1 MLEYSI
7 NRDVTEIVLIMS
19 FFLTAISVLYV
30 VVSYNKTHFKRKITE
45 LNEYTHEY
53 DDKHNITKDDDEHN
67 ITKDDD
73 EILNTPIK
81 RNVMFLIIAI
91 IPLITSFA
99 SYQVYKSNNNN
110 VSTDLQNLTFTVEDK
125 RISHYSNEGIVYEIE
140 TIEDIGK
147 IKLYYT
153 TKDKDDVISDIKKG
167 DSFVLLEN
175 ERINDNIN
183 SDKKIMLSDL
193 NNYRW
198 DIQEE
203 YIK

>member
-7 NRDVTEIVLIMS
+7 NRDITEIVLIMS

-30 VVSYNKTHFKRKITE
+30 VISYNKTRFKRKITE

-53 DDKHNITKDDDEHN
+53 DEEYDLPKDEDN
-67 ITKDDD
+67 
-73 EILNTPIK
+73 ILNTPIK

-91 IPLITSFA
+91 IPLITSFT

-140 TIEDIGK
+140 TSEDIGK
-147 IKLYYT
+147 IRLYYT
-153 TKDKDDVISDIKKG
+153 TKDKGDVISDIKKG
-167 DSFVLLEN
+167 DSFVLLES

-183 SDKKIMLSDL
+183 SDKKIMLNDL

>member
-7 NRDVTEIVLIMS
+7 NRDITEIVLIMS

-30 VVSYNKTHFKRKITE
+30 VVSYNKTRFERKITE
-45 LNEYTHEY
+45 LNENTHEY
-53 DDKHNITKDDDEHN
+53 DDEYSVTKDRDD
-67 ITKDDD
+67 
-73 EILNTPIK
+73 ILNTPIK

-91 IPLITSFA
+91 IPLITSFT

-110 VSTDLQNLTFTVEDK
+110 VSTDLQKLTFTVEDK
-125 RISHYSNEGIVYEIE
+125 RISHYSSKGIVYEIE

-153 TKDKDDVISDIKKG
+153 TRDKDDVISDIKKG
-167 DSFVLLEN
+167 DSFVLLES

-183 SDKKIMLSDL
+183 SDKKIMLNDL

>member
-30 VVSYNKTHFKRKITE
+30 VVSYNKTHFKRKIAE

-53 DDKHNITKDDDEHN
+53 DDECDLPKDEDN
-67 ITKDDD
+67 
-73 EILNTPIK
+73 ILNTPIK

-125 RISHYSNEGIVYEIE
+125 RISHYSSEGIVYEIE
-140 TIEDIGK
+140 TLEDIGK

-153 TKDKDDVISDIKKG
+153 TKYKDDVISDIKKG
-167 DSFVLLEN
+167 DSFVLLES
-175 ERINDNIN
+175 ERINNNIN
-183 SDKKIMLSDL
+183 SDKKIMLSNL

>member
-30 VVSYNKTHFKRKITE
+30 IVSYNKAHYDKKITE
-45 LNEYTHEY
+45 LNEDTHEY
-53 DDKHNITKDDDEHN
+53 DDEYNVTKD
-67 ITKDDD
+67 KDD
-73 EILNTPIK
+73 ILNTPIK

-91 IPLITSFA
+91 IPLITSFT

-140 TIEDIGK
+140 TLEDIGK

-153 TKDKDDVISDIKKG
+153 TRDKDDVISDIKKG
-167 DSFVLLEN
+167 DSFVLLES
-175 ERINDNIN
+175 EKINNNIN
-183 SDKKIMLSDL
+183 SDKKIMLNDL

>member
-30 VVSYNKTHFKRKITE
+30 VVSYNKTRFERKITR
-45 LNEYTHEY
+45 LNENTHEY
-53 DDKHNITKDDDEHN
+53 DDDDEYDLP
-67 ITKDDD
+67 KDEDD
-73 EILNTPIK
+73 ILNTPIK

-140 TIEDIGK
+140 TLEDIGK

-153 TKDKDDVISDIKKG
+153 TKDKDDIISDIKKG
-167 DSFVLLEN
+167 DSFVLLES
-175 ERINDNIN
+175 ERINNNIN
-183 SDKKIMLSDL
+183 SDKKIMLNDL

>member
-30 VVSYNKTHFKRKITE
+30 IVSYNKAHYDKKITE
-45 LNEYTHEY
+45 LNENTHEC
-53 DDKHNITKDDDEHN
+53 DDEHDVQR
-67 ITKDDD
+67 KDND
-73 EILNTPIK
+73 ILDAPIK
-81 RNVMFLIIAI
+81 RNVIFLIIAI
-91 IPLITSFA
+91 IPLITSFT

-140 TIEDIGK
+140 TLEDIGK

-153 TKDKDDVISDIKKG
+153 TRDKDDVISDIKKG
-167 DSFVLLEN
+167 DSFVLLES
-175 ERINDNIN
+175 ERINNNIN
-183 SDKKIMLSDL
+183 SDKKIMLNDL
-193 NNYRW
+193 SNYRW

>member
-7 NRDVTEIVLIMS
+7 NRDITEIVLIMS
-19 FFLTAISVLYV
+19 FFLTTISVLYV
-30 VVSYNKTHFKRKITE
+30 VISYNKTHYEKKITE
-45 LNEYTHEY
+45 LNEDTHEY
-53 DDKHNITKDDDEHN
+53 DDKHNVTKD
-67 ITKDDD
+67 KD

-125 RISHYSNEGIVYEIE
+125 RISHYSNGGIVYEIE
-140 TIEDIGK
+140 TLEDIGK

-167 DSFVLLEN
+167 DSFVLLES
-175 ERINDNIN
+175 ERINNNIN
-183 SDKKIMLSDL
+183 SDKKIMLNDL

>member
-7 NRDVTEIVLIMS
+7 NRDITEIVLIMS

-30 VVSYNKTHFKRKITE
+30 VVSYNKTRFERKITE
-45 LNEYTHEY
+45 LNENTHEY
-53 DDKHNITKDDDEHN
+53 DDEYDVLKD
-67 ITKDDD
+67 KD
-73 EILNTPIK
+73 EILNIPIK

-91 IPLITSFA
+91 IPLITSFT

-140 TIEDIGK
+140 TSEDIGK

-153 TKDKDDVISDIKKG
+153 TTDKDDVILEIKKG
-167 DSFVLLEN
+167 DSFVLLES
-175 ERINDNIN
+175 ERINNNIN
-183 SDKKIMLSDL
+183 SDKKIMLNDL

-203 YIK
+203 DIK

>member
-1 MLEYSI
+1 MVDILEYSI
-7 NRDVTEIVLIMS
+7 NRDITEIVLIMS

-30 VVSYNKTHFKRKITE
+30 VVSYNKTHYEKKITE
-45 LNEYTHEY
+45 LNENNHEY
-53 DDKHNITKDDDEHN
+53 DDEYDVQKRDSD
-67 ITKDDD
+67 
-73 EILNTPIK
+73 ILNTPIK

-91 IPLITSFA
+91 IPLITSFT

-125 RISHYSNEGIVYEIE
+125 RISHYSSEGIVYEIE
-140 TIEDIGK
+140 TLEDIGK

-153 TKDKDDVISDIKKG
+153 TKDRDDIISDVKKG
-167 DSFVLLEN
+167 DSFVLLES
-175 ERINDNIN
+175 ERINNNIN
-183 SDKKIMLSDL
+183 SDKKIMLNDL

>member
-7 NRDVTEIVLIMS
+7 NRDITEIVLIMS

-30 VVSYNKTHFKRKITE
+30 VISYNKTRFKRKITE
-45 LNEYTHEY
+45 LNENTHEY
-53 DDKHNITKDDDEHN
+53 DDEYNVTKDEY
-67 ITKDDD
+67 

-91 IPLITSFA
+91 IPLITSFT

-110 VSTDLQNLTFTVEDK
+110 VSTDLQDLTFTVEDK

-140 TIEDIGK
+140 TSEDMGK

-167 DSFVLLEN
+167 DSFVLIES
-175 ERINDNIN
+175 ERINNNIN
-183 SDKKIMLSDL
+183 SDKKIMLNDL

>member
-7 NRDVTEIVLIMS
+7 NRDITEIVLIMS

-30 VVSYNKTHFKRKITE
+30 VVSYNKAHYDKKITE

-53 DDKHNITKDDDEHN
+53 DDEYDLPKDEDD
-67 ITKDDD
+67 
-73 EILNTPIK
+73 ILNTPIK

-140 TIEDIGK
+140 TLEDIGK

-153 TKDKDDVISDIKKG
+153 TKDKDDIISDIKKG
-167 DSFVLLEN
+167 DSFVLLES
-175 ERINDNIN
+175 EKIDGNIN
-183 SDKKIMLSDL
+183 SDKKIMLNDL

>member
-7 NRDVTEIVLIMS
+7 NRDITEIVLIMS

-30 VVSYNKTHFKRKITE
+30 VVSYNKTRFKRKMITE
-45 LNEYTHEY
+45 LNENTHEY
-53 DDKHNITKDDDEHN
+53 DDEYDLRKD
-67 ITKDDD
+67 KD
-73 EILNTPIK
+73 EILNIPIK
-81 RNVMFLIIAI
+81 RNVIFLIIAI
-91 IPLITSFA
+91 IPLITSFT

-140 TIEDIGK
+140 TLEDIGK

-153 TKDKDDVISDIKKG
+153 TRDKDDVISEIKKG
-167 DSFVLLEN
+167 DSFVLLES

>member
-30 VVSYNKTHFKRKITE
+30 VVSYNKTRFVRKITE
-45 LNEYTHEY
+45 LNENTHEY
-53 DDKHNITKDDDEHN
+53 DDEYDVQKKDSD
-67 ITKDDD
+67 
-73 EILNTPIK
+73 ILNTPTK

-91 IPLITSFA
+91 IPLITSFT

-140 TIEDIGK
+140 TLEDIGK

-153 TKDKDDVISDIKKG
+153 TRDKDNVISDIKKG
-167 DSFVLLEN
+167 DSFVLLES
-175 ERINDNIN
+175 ERIDNNIN
-183 SDKKIMLSDL
+183 SDKKIMLNDL

>member
-7 NRDVTEIVLIMS
+7 NRDITEIVLIMS
-19 FFLTAISVLYV
+19 FFLTAISVMYV
-30 VVSYNKTHFKRKITE
+30 VVSYNKTRFERKVTR
-45 LNEYTHEY
+45 LNEDTHKYDDEY
-53 DDKHNITKDDDEHN
+53 DLPKDEDN
-67 ITKDDD
+67 
-73 EILNTPIK
+73 ILNTPIK

-125 RISHYSNEGIVYEIE
+125 HISHYSSKGIVYEIE
-140 TIEDIGK
+140 TLEDIGK

-153 TKDKDDVISDIKKG
+153 TKDRDDIISDIKKG
-167 DSFVLLEN
+167 DSFVLLES
-175 ERINDNIN
+175 ERINNNIN
-183 SDKKIMLSDL
+183 SDKKIMLNDL

>member
-7 NRDVTEIVLIMS
+7 NRDITEIVLIMS

-30 VVSYNKTHFKRKITE
+30 VVSYNKAHYDKKIAE
-45 LNEYTHEY
+45 LNEDTHEY
-53 DDKHNITKDDDEHN
+53 DDEYDVTKDE
-67 ITKDDD
+67 D
-73 EILNTPIK
+73 EILNTPIN

-91 IPLITSFA
+91 IPLITSFT

-125 RISHYSNEGIVYEIE
+125 RISHYSSKGIVYEIE
-140 TIEDIGK
+140 TLEDIGK

-153 TKDKDDVISDIKKG
+153 TTDKDDIISDIKKG
-167 DSFVLLEN
+167 DGFVLLES

-183 SDKKIMLSDL
+183 SDKKIMLNDL